1 VVFIVDEMSASSA
14 EELPGAMQALGRAK
28 VIGNTTAGMVLVA
41 EVLPL
46 DIGASLVYPI
56 AETRFVNGYVP
67 EGKGIIPDVN
77 VPYDVAS
84 LRVGQDTQLATAIRM
99 LQE

>member
-14 EELPGAMQALGRAK
+14 EELPGAMHALGRAK
-28 VIGNTTAGMVLVA
+28 VVGNTTAGMVLVA
-41 EVLPL
+41 DVLPL
-46 DIGASLVYPI
+46 DIGASLIYPI

-67 EGKGIIPDVN
+67 EGKGIVPDVV
-77 VPYDVAS
+77 VPYDMAA
-84 LRVGQDTQLATAIRM
+84 LRSGSDSQLEAAIRM